1 MHSDEQ
7 IRDLLFDYVD
17 DVLDLETR
25 RAVSERLEASAEL
38 QADYALILDAQNRA
52 QVWHEIPAP
61 YWNPPRIVSQTRWV
75 WENLNLLQ
83 WFPTAASATALLLVV
98 AIYFRG
104 PDVAS
109 PGTVAPAA
117 AIPVTPQYL
126 QQDLREA
133 SFEDPAQT
141 AFAQVLLETGRQQRQ
156 EELTSMMK
164 ILTAEMN
171 IRSIETQESLGYI
184 IRHQIEEQKDLDELY
199 EQVQRITVP
208 EPNDT
213 VNPRATL

>member
-61 YWNPPRIVSQTRWV
+61 YWNPPRIVSQTRWR

-109 PGTVAPAA
+109 PVTVAPSA
-117 AIPVTPQYL
+117 AIPVTQQYL

-133 SFEDPAQT
+133 NFENPAQT

-156 EELTSMMK
+156 EELTSMMR

-171 IRSIETQESLGYI
+171 KRSIETQESLGYI
-184 IRHQIEEQKDLDELY
+184 ISHQIEEQKDLDELY

-213 VNPRATL
+213 VNPGATL

>member
-38 QADYALILDAQNRA
+38 QADYALILDAHNRA

-61 YWNPPRIVSQTRWV
+61 HWNPPRIVSQTRWP
-75 WENLNLLQ
+75 WESLNLLQ

-104 PDVAS
+104 PDVA
-109 PGTVAPAA
+109 TPAIATPTA
-117 AIPVTPQYL
+117 AFPVTQPTL
-126 QQDLREA
+126 QQDLQQA

-141 AFAQVLLETGRQQRQ
+141 AFAQVLLETGRQQRR

-164 ILTAEMN
+164 FITAEMN
-171 IRSIETQESLGYI
+171 KRSIETEESLRYI
-184 IRHQIEEQKDLDELY
+184 ISHQIQEQQDLDELY
-199 EQVQRITVP
+199 DQVQRIAAP
-208 EPNDT
+208 APSDT
-213 VNPRATL
+213 ANPGATL